1 MRRRVVQIWNTPGGV
16 TTALLVVSCAFV
28 SGGIAGLLV
37 ASQVAGEGQ
46 TTLAAYIESYLAAAQ
61 QRTAAAPGFFAV
73 ALDLLRWPCLAVFM
87 GFLSLGVVGVPILFA
102 VRGFLLSFA
111 VSSFVR
117 MFGGAGGML
126 AFSAFG
132 LTDFWQFRRCSCWAC
147 RASIWP
153 CGGCL
158 QGRGRGALSRGA
170 SIWCAAGRVLERW
183 LSVCWWSIGRSRRC
197 WARWLPFF
205 RVRSIESKR

>member
-61 QRTAAAPGFFAV
+61 QRPAVAPGFFAV

-111 VSSFVR
+111 R

-126 AFSAFG
+126 AFFAFG
-132 LTDFWQFRRCSCWAC
+132 LTGLLAVPALFVLGVQSFGMALRRLSAGAGKGSALPGSQYLVRCGSCF
-147 RASIWP
+147 
-153 CGGCL
+153 
-158 QGRGRGALSRGA
+158 GALALCMLVEHWAVPALLGSLAPLFSGA
-170 SIWCAAGRVLERW
+170 LN
-183 LSVCWWSIGRSRRC
+183 
-197 WARWLPFF
+197 
-205 RVRSIESKR
+205 

>member
-1 MRRRVVQIWNTPGGV
+1 MRRRVVQVWNTPGGV

-132 LTDFWQFRRCSCWAC
+132 LTGLLAVPALFVLGVQSFDMALRRLSAGAGKGSALPGSQYLVRCGSCF
-147 RASIWP
+147 
-153 CGGCL
+153 
-158 QGRGRGALSRGA
+158 GALALCMLVEHWAVPALLGSLAPLFSGA
-170 SIWCAAGRVLERW
+170 LN
-183 LSVCWWSIGRSRRC
+183 
-197 WARWLPFF
+197 
-205 RVRSIESKR
+205 

>member
-117 MFGGAGGML
+117 MFGGAGGMQ
-126 AFSAFG
+126 
-132 LTDFWQFRRCSCWAC
+132 D
-147 RASIWP
+147 
-153 CGGCL
+153 
-158 QGRGRGALSRGA
+158 
-170 SIWCAAGRVLERW
+170 
-183 LSVCWWSIGRSRRC
+183 
-197 WARWLPFF
+197 
-205 RVRSIESKR
+205 